1 MGLKIFIL
9 SRNCHWLW
17 VASTRELKI
26 LACRRKKLDWT
37 SFFILP
43 TKKEE
48 TANTDIATSGKYLR
62 RRLKRS
68 TLLEELRNKKK
79 KYKKLAD
86 LKVLL
91 AIDP

>member
-1 MGLKIFIL
+1 M
-9 SRNCHWLW
+9 
-17 VASTRELKI
+17 
-26 LACRRKKLDWT
+26 LDWT
-37 SFFILP
+37 SFFIWP
-43 TKKEE
+43 TKKGNRKVS
-48 TANTDIATSGKYLR
+48 TSIATSGKYLR

-68 TLLEELRNKKK
+68 TLLEELRNNKK

>member
-1 MGLKIFIL
+1 MVG
-9 SRNCHWLW
+9 R
-17 VASTRELKI
+17 ASTRELSI

-37 SFFILP
+37 SFFIWP
-43 TKKEE
+43 TKKG
-48 TANTDIATSGKYLR
+48 NTDIATSGKYLR

-68 TLLEELRNKKK
+68 TLLEELRNNKK

>member
-1 MGLKIFIL
+1 
-9 SRNCHWLW
+9 
-17 VASTRELKI
+17 
-26 LACRRKKLDWT
+26 
-37 SFFILP
+37 LP

-48 TANTDIATSGKYLR
+48 TANPSNRSIATSGKYLR

-68 TLLEELRNKKK
+68 TLLEELRNNKK